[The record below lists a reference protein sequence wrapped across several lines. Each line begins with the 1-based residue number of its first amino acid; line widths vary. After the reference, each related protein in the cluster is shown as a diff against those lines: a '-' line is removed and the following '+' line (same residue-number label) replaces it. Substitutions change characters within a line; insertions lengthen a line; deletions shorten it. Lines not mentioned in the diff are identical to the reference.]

1 MAVKQSGK
9 KKKALVIVLIVI
21 LSVLAAVVIAGGAV
35 VNSYLNKINKIDND
49 NIDTIPPGS
58 EEFDTDVPPD
68 FWENSDILI
77 ITDSEPEQATTAE
90 NPAQTDPTQTGS
102 DETSSPDEPVTAG
115 NPEDTSSP
123 AETGETTE
131 PEQTTETPVTKI
143 TGPTMVTLPYE
154 NVVPGNID
162 WTPVGSL
169 DDEKLLNILIVGQ
182 DNGIAG
188 ERTRTDSMMLFS
200 INKSTGR
207 MALISF
213 LRDMYVQIPGGYQAN
228 RLNTPYKMGGFPLLY
243 ATLEENFGVH
253 VDYGFVVDFTGFTNI
268 IDTLGGVDIELTKNE
283 AVYMT
288 IGTEAGVY
296 HMNGAVALDYARIR
310 HLDSDFGRTNRQRN
324 VIYACYK
331 KIRGLGLSDLLSL
344 LNTLLPM
351 MATDM
356 SNGEIISTVVDCYK
370 FLGNEIYTYKIPA
383 QDAFKYAYVK
393 GMAVILP
400 NFARNRVYLKY
411 YLGLE

>member
-21 LSVLAAVVIAGGAV
+21 LSVLAVVVIAGGAV

-77 ITDSEPEQATTAE
+77 ITDSEPEQATTAG
-90 NPAQTDPTQTGS
+90 NPAQTDPAQTGS

-123 AETGETTE
+123 AETGETTG

>member
-1 MAVKQSGK
+1 MAVRQSGK
-9 KKKALVIVLIVI
+9 KKKTLIIVLIAI
-21 LSVLAAVVIAGGAV
+21 LSVLVAAVIAGGAV
-35 VNSYLNKINKIDND
+35 VTRYLNKINKIDND
-49 NIDTIPPGS
+49 NIETIPPGS

-77 ITDSEPEQATTAE
+77 ITDDDPD
-90 NPAQTDPTQTGS
+90 PAVTSDESTQTGEPQTGG
-102 DETSSPDEPVTAG
+102 DETTVPDEPVTAG
-115 NPEDTSSP
+115 NPEETSSP
-123 AETGETTE
+123 EQTEETTQ

-162 WTPVGSL
+162 WTPVESL

-182 DNGIAG
+182 DDGAAG

-253 VDYGFVVDFTGFTNI
+253 VDYGFVVDFRGFTNI

-288 IGTEAGVY
+288 LGTEAGVY

-331 KIRGLGLSDLLSL
+331 KIKGLGLSDFLSL
-344 LNTLLPM
+344 LDTLLPM
-351 MATDM
+351 MSTDM
-356 SNGEIISTVVDCYK
+356 SNGEILSTAVECYK

-383 QDAFKYAYVK
+383 QDAFRYAYVK